1 MQNTKTDKQT
11 ICVNGMCYTMSF
23 QDWNNIRRWRDD
35 AEKHF
40 PKK

>member
-1 MQNTKTDKQT
+1 MAKITKQT

-23 QDWNNIRRWRDD
+23 QDWNNIRRWRDN

-40 PKK
+40 PKR